1 MTHIDFL
8 TLEIG
13 SLRYVIDARDSGI
26 NLAVPFIFK
35 PFLAIDTQLDPLTT
49 SKTGDLRLILV
60 DDPQIFEQVRGAPL
74 CRSEV
79 WELWRDDRG
88 NDIFFSPRQAPPR
101 RVTIDPTYQSG
112 TIAFDF
118 SALHGSDIYPLAS
131 TDIRITVNWLARFGD
146 LLLHAASIAVGGEG
160 CCFLGASGAGKS
172 TLAAAL
178 ATEMGVPILGEDQAI
193 LRNLDGEFWI
203 FGTPWHE
210 RADRCSP
217 QGVPLKKI
225 FFVDRSLAPG
235 VHPIAP
241 SEGVQC
247 ILQTAFIPYYLPE
260 KLPLILDRLSLLA
273 DTVPFFTINPVLG
286 SDLSSQIID
295 QQI

>member
-1 MTHIDFL
+1 MTLIDFL
-8 TLEIG
+8 TLEIA
-13 SLRYVIDARDSGI
+13 SLRYEIDARGSG
-26 NLAVPFIFK
+26 LCLTVPPIFK

-49 SKTGDLRLILV
+49 SKTGNLRLILV
-60 DDPQIFEQVRGAPL
+60 DDPQIFERVRGTPL

-88 NDIFFSPRQAPPR
+88 NDIFFSPRQSLPR

-118 SALHGSDIYPLAS
+118 SALNGSDIYPLAS
-131 TDIRITVNWLARFGD
+131 IDIRLMANWLARFGD
-146 LLLHAASIAVGGEG
+146 LLLHASGVAANQAGY
-160 CCFLGASGAGKS
+160 CFLGASGAGKS
-172 TLAAAL
+172 TLASEL
-178 ATEMGVPILGEDQAI
+178 SSQPGVRVLGEDQVV
-193 LRNLDGEFWI
+193 LRDLDGEFWV

-217 QGVPLKKI
+217 EGVPLKKV

-235 VHPIAP
+235 VHPITP
-241 SEGVQC
+241 SEGVQR

-286 SDLSSQIID
+286 SDLSSQIFD

>member
-13 SLRYVIDARDSGI
+13 SLRYRIDARDSGI
-26 NLAVPFIFK
+26 NLAVPQIFK
-35 PFLAIDTQLDPLTT
+35 PFLAKEPPLDPLSP
-49 SKTGDLRLILV
+49 SKAGDLRLVLI
-60 DDPQIFEQVRGAPL
+60 DDPQIFERVRGVPL

-88 NDIFFSPRQAPPR
+88 YDIFFSPRQTPPR
-101 RVTIDPTYQSG
+101 RVTIDPSYQSG

-118 SALHGSDIYPLAS
+118 SALNGSDIYPLAS

-146 LLLHAASIAVGGEG
+146 LILHAASIVVGAEG
-160 CCFLGASGAGKS
+160 YCFLGESGAGKS

-210 RADRCSP
+210 RADRCLP
-217 QGVPLKKI
+217 QGVPLKKV
-225 FFVDRSLAPG
+225 FFVDRNLAPG
-235 VHPIAP
+235 IHPITP
-241 SEGVQC
+241 SEGVQRV
-247 ILQTAFIPYYLPE
+247 LQTAFIPYYLPE
-260 KLPLILDRLSLLA
+260 KLPLILERLSLLA
-273 DTVPFFTINPVLG
+273 STVPFFTINPVLG
-286 SDLSSQIID
+286 SGLSSQIFN